1 MARIGTAHLFVI
13 ALLLAAVVC
22 SDSARV
28 LRENPPAAQLPAAAA
43 GGHGEVA
50 AEMAVPAGQGQSRG
64 VGTAAAAAVHE
75 SKRLSPGGPD
85 PQHH

>member
-1 MARIGTAHLFVI
+1 MARIGTVHIFVI
-13 ALLLAAVVC
+13 ALLLSAVVC

-28 LRENPPAAQLPAAAA
+28 LTENPAALPA
-43 GGHGEVA
+43 GDGHGEVA
-50 AEMAVPAGQGQSRG
+50 EMTVPGQGQSPG
-64 VGTAAAAAVHE
+64 VGAAAAHE

>member
-1 MARIGTAHLFVI
+1 MARIGTGHLLVI
-13 ALLLAAVVC
+13 ALLLSAVAL

-28 LRENPPAAQLPAAAA
+28 LREHTAAALLPAG

-50 AEMAVPAGQGQSRG
+50 EMAVPGQGQSG
-64 VGTAAAAAVHE
+64 VVGAAAHE